1 MRARSTPY
9 QARIRRDDS
18 SLMKWR
24 RRLFTALTIL
34 AWIVLGGILVWFL
47 GHVSQAVV
55 VLVLGTII
63 ATVIAPLITW
73 LERLIPRP
81 LAIALIY
88 LLIFAGL
95 AILLYVLANII
106 LDQMTSLIGYIQ
118 SVMDGR
124 RNDPLFEMLK
134 RFGLTLNRFQ
144 SFRQQIIAQL
154 QNVINNLFP
163 VLSNFFTLILNT
175 LLLAL
180 VSFYFL
186 LSGPRITHW
195 LRNETPRAVRQ
206 DIRFLLDT
214 LQQVIG
220 GNFRG
225 LLLLATL
232 ISALTGVGLSFLG
245 VPYPL
250 LLGVVTFLLEFI
262 PFVGFYITATV
273 ILLLALTQGWTTAL
287 LALGFVVILQFLE
300 GEVLGPRIIGKAVGI
315 NPIVAIAALLAGG
328 QLYGIIGAFLAAPI
342 TGVLQA
348 ILVAYWD
355 QWKHYHPDQFSQGR
369 SEEHHEM
376 KEADD
381 RPDAL

>member
-1 MRARSTPY
+1 
-9 QARIRRDDS
+9 
-18 SLMKWR
+18 MKWR
-24 RRLFTALTIL
+24 RWLFTALTIL

-55 VLVLGTII
+55 VLVLGAII
-63 ATVIAPLITW
+63 AAVIAPLITW
-73 LERLIPRP
+73 LEHLIPRP

-88 LLIFAGL
+88 LLVFAGL
-95 AILLYVLANII
+95 AILLYVLANIL

-134 RFGLTLNRFQ
+134 RFGFTLNRFQ

-163 VLSNFFTLILNT
+163 VLSNFFTLLLNT

-195 LRNETPRAVRQ
+195 LRNETPCAVRQ

-214 LQQVIG
+214 LEQVIG

-232 ISALTGVGLSFLG
+232 ISTLTGIGLSFLG

-250 LLGVVTFLLEFI
+250 LLGVITFLLEFI

-273 ILLLALTQGWTTAL
+273 ILLLALTQGWTTTL
-287 LALGFVVILQFLE
+287 LALGFVMILQFLE

-328 QLYGIIGAFLAAPI
+328 QVYGIIGAFLATPI
-342 TGVLQA
+342 AGVLQA
-348 ILVAYWD
+348 ILVAYWE
-355 QWKHYHPDQFSQGR
+355 QWKHHHPDQFSQGER
-369 SEEHHEM
+369 EEHQAM

>member
-9 QARIRRDDS
+9 HARIGRYNS

-24 RRLFTALTIL
+24 RWFLTALTIL
-34 AWIVLGGILVWFL
+34 AWIVLGGILVWLL

-55 VLVLGTII
+55 VLVLGAII

-73 LERLIPRP
+73 LEHLIPRT

-134 RFGLTLNRFQ
+134 RFGFSLNQFQ

-154 QNVINNLFP
+154 QNVVNNLFP

-186 LSGPRITHW
+186 LSSPRITHW

-232 ISALTGVGLSFLG
+232 ISALTRDWLILFRSSLSIFARCHHVPSGVHSLCWLLYHCHCHPPACLNTRMDNRLAG
-245 VPYPL
+245 VRFCRDSSVSRGRDPRTTYHWKISWNQSDCCYCCTPRWRSTLWDHRGIPGCPYCRCISSNTCS
-250 LLGVVTFLLEFI
+250 LLGSME
-262 PFVGFYITATV
+262 
-273 ILLLALTQGWTTAL
+273 ALS
-287 LALGFVVILQFLE
+287 
-300 GEVLGPRIIGKAVGI
+300 P
-315 NPIVAIAALLAGG
+315 
-328 QLYGIIGAFLAAPI
+328 
-342 TGVLQA
+342 
-348 ILVAYWD
+348 
-355 QWKHYHPDQFSQGR
+355 
-369 SEEHHEM
+369 
-376 KEADD
+376 
-381 RPDAL
+381 